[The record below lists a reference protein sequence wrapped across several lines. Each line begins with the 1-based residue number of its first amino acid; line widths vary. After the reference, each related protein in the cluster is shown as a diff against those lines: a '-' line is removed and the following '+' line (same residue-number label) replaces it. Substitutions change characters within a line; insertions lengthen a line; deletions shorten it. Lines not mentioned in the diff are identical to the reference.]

1 MKRPVLLFS
10 ALALALGAQ
19 AQTYYGNG
27 YTIVESGEVNDRLSG
42 LDAMVFKTIDAYS
55 VQEGLE
61 QLLQGSGWA
70 LAGADNADPQI
81 WRLYRQPWP
90 DNKRSINPMPLSQ
103 ALAWVAGDGW
113 SLVVDPVNR
122 LVSFEVN
129 ARYAERPAPVA
140 ATVANTP
147 ADNAP
152 LTASGTTRVSPSPY
166 DPYASSVSYAASP
179 SYTASHTATSAA
191 YGGSFPNDSYVASPQ
206 AVLLPPP
213 AGDYHDST
221 FNTPPPRKSVREVTA
236 LRPATTR
243 LADLKTVSPGAGAE
257 KSGKTAT
264 KKARKAA
271 TGDTPALLPVSTGEK
286 TATRSKTVAPA
297 NASEHTAIPVSGK
310 KIAATATGKKTTST
324 ADAGRKTATT
334 PATEK
339 TATAA
344 TTTDQKATT
353 TTPTGKTATTPAAT
367 ASKAAPAAA
376 TDTKAAAKPATE
388 AKAANPDKP
397 PSATPTQ
404 ATTSSTPP
412 APAANTPNAT
422 SGENHP

>member
-90 DNKRSINPMPLSQ
+90 DNKRSINPMPLAR
-103 ALAWVAGDGW
+103 ALSWVAGDGW

-129 ARYAERPAPVA
+129 VRYAERPAPVA
-140 ATVANTP
+140 VTVANTP

-179 SYTASHTATSAA
+179 SYTASHTATPAA

-221 FNTPPPRKSVREVTA
+221 FNTPPPRKSVREASA

-243 LADLKTVSPGAGAE
+243 LADLKTVSPGTDAE
-257 KSGKTAT
+257 KSGKAT
-264 KKARKAA
+264 TGKKARKSA
-271 TGDTPALLPVSTGEK
+271 TGTTPALLPVSTGEK
-286 TATRSKTVAPA
+286 TASRSKTATP
-297 NASEHTAIPVSGK
+297 
-310 KIAATATGKKTTST
+310 ATATATARTAASASGTKATATTATENKTVTT

-339 TATAA
+339 ATTATRKTATA
-344 TTTDQKATT
+344 
-353 TTPTGKTATTPAAT
+353 PAAT
-367 ASKAAPAAA
+367 ESKAAAPAAA

-397 PSATPTQ
+397 PSATPPQ

-412 APAANTPNAT
+412 APAAHTPNAT

>member
-90 DNKRSINPMPLSQ
+90 DNKRSINPMPLAR
-103 ALAWVAGDGW
+103 ALSWVAGDGW

-122 LVSFEVN
+122 LVSFEINV
-129 ARYAERPAPVA
+129 RYAARPTPTA
-140 ATVANTP
+140 ATVANAP
-147 ADNAP
+147 ADSAP
-152 LTASGTTRVSPSPY
+152 LTATGTTRVSPSPY
-166 DPYASSVSYAASP
+166 DPYATSVSYADSP
-179 SYTASHTATSAA
+179 SYSASHSTAAG
-191 YGGSFPNDSYVASPQ
+191 YGGSFSDSSYVASPH
-206 AVLLPPP
+206 ALLLPPP
-213 AGDYHDST
+213 TGDDYNDT
-221 FNTPPPRKSVREVTA
+221 LTTPPPRKSVREVTA

-271 TGDTPALLPVSTGEK
+271 TGDTPAWLPVSTGEK
-286 TATRSKTVAPA
+286 TATRSKT
-297 NASEHTAIPVSGK
+297 
-310 KIAATATGKKTTST
+310 AATATARSAASASGTKATATTATENKTVTT
-324 ADAGRKTATT
+324 ADAARKTATT

-339 TATAA
+339 ATTATRKTATA
-344 TTTDQKATT
+344 
-353 TTPTGKTATTPAAT
+353 PAAT
-367 ASKAAPAAA
+367 ESKAAAPAAA
-376 TDTKAAAKPATE
+376 TDTKAAAKPATD
-388 AKAANPDKP
+388 AKAATPDKQSP
-397 PSATPTQ
+397 ATQ
-404 ATTSSTPP
+404 ATTSATPP
-412 APAANTPNAT
+412 APAAHTPNAT

>member
-1 MKRPVLLFS
+1 MTRPVLLFS

-27 YTIVESGEVNDRLSG
+27 YTIVEQGAVDDRLSG

-90 DNKRSINPMPLSQ
+90 DHKRSINPMPLSQ
-103 ALAWVAGDGW
+103 ALSWVAGDGW

-122 LVSFEVN
+122 LVSFEINV
-129 ARYAERPAPVA
+129 RYAARPTPTA
-140 ATVANTP
+140 ATVANAP
-147 ADNAP
+147 ADSAP
-152 LTASGTTRVSPSPY
+152 LTATGTTRVSPAPY
-166 DPYASSVSYAASP
+166 DPYGASVSYADSP
-179 SYTASHTATSAA
+179 SYTASHSTAG
-191 YGGSFPNDSYVASPQ
+191 YGGSFQDSNYVASPH
-206 AVLLPPP
+206 ALLLPPP
-213 AGDYHDST
+213 AGDDYNDT
-221 FNTPPPRKSVREVTA
+221 LTAQPPRKSVREVTA

-271 TGDTPALLPVSTGEK
+271 TGDTPAWLPVSTGEK
-286 TATRSKTVAPA
+286 TVTRSKTAVPA
-297 NASEHTAIPVSGK
+297 TARTAASASGTK
-310 KIAATATGKKTTST
+310 ATATTATENKTVTT

-339 TATAA
+339 ATTATRKTATA
-344 TTTDQKATT
+344 
-353 TTPTGKTATTPAAT
+353 PAAT
-367 ASKAAPAAA
+367 
-376 TDTKAAAKPATE
+376 D
-388 AKAANPDKP
+388 AKAATPDKQSP
-397 PSATPTQ
+397 ATQ
-404 ATTSSTPP
+404 ATTSATPP
-412 APAANTPNAT
+412 APAAHTPNTT
-422 SGENHP
+422 SGESHP

>member
-1 MKRPVLLFS
+1 MTRPVLLFS

-90 DNKRSINPMPLSQ
+90 DNKRSINPMPLAR
-103 ALAWVAGDGW
+103 ALSWVAGDGW

-129 ARYAERPAPVA
+129 VRYAERPAPVA

-179 SYTASHTATSAA
+179 SYPARHTATSAA

-221 FNTPPPRKSVREVTA
+221 FNTPPPRKSVREASA

-243 LADLKTVSPGAGAE
+243 LADLKTVSPGTDAE
-257 KSGKTAT
+257 KSGKATAG
-264 KKARKAA
+264 KKARKSA
-271 TGDTPALLPVSTGEK
+271 TGTTPALLPVSTGEK
-286 TATRSKTVAPA
+286 TASRSKTATP
-297 NASEHTAIPVSGK
+297 
-310 KIAATATGKKTTST
+310 ATATARTAASTSGTKAAVTTATEKKTAPN
-324 ADAGRKTATT
+324 ADAARKTATT

-339 TATAA
+339 AATATRKTATA
-344 TTTDQKATT
+344 
-353 TTPTGKTATTPAAT
+353 PAAT
-367 ASKAAPAAA
+367 ESKAAAPAAA

-412 APAANTPNAT
+412 APAAHTPNTT
-422 SGENHP
+422 SGESHP

>member
-1 MKRPVLLFS
+1 MTRPVLLFS

-27 YTIVESGEVNDRLSG
+27 YTIIEKGTVDDRLSG

-61 QLLQGSGWA
+61 QLLQGSGWT

-90 DNKRSINPMPLSQ
+90 DNKRSINPMPLAR
-103 ALAWVAGDGW
+103 ALSWVAGDGW

-129 ARYAERPAPVA
+129 VRYAERPAPVA

-179 SYTASHTATSAA
+179 SYSASHSTAAG

-243 LADLKTVSPGAGAE
+243 LSDLKTVSPGAGVE
-257 KSGKTAT
+257 KSGK
-264 KKARKAA
+264 AA
-271 TGDTPALLPVSTGEK
+271 TGKKMRKATTGDSPALLPVSTGEK

-376 TDTKAAAKPATE
+376 TDTKAPAKPATD
-388 AKAANPDKP
+388 AKAATPDKQSP
-397 PSATPTQ
+397 ATQ
-404 ATTSSTPP
+404 ATTSATTP
-412 APAANTPNAT
+412 APAPQPNAT

>member
-1 MKRPVLLFS
+1 MTRPVLLFS

-27 YTIVESGEVNDRLSG
+27 YTIIEKGTVDDRLSG

-90 DNKRSINPMPLSQ
+90 DNKRSINPMPLAR
-103 ALAWVAGDGW
+103 ALSWVAGDGW

-129 ARYAERPAPVA
+129 VRYAERPAPVA

-179 SYTASHTATSAA
+179 SYTASHTATPAA

-221 FNTPPPRKSVREVTA
+221 FNTPPPRKSVREASA

-243 LADLKTVSPGAGAE
+243 LADLKTVSPGTDAE
-257 KSGKTAT
+257 KSGKATAG
-264 KKARKAA
+264 KKARKSA
-271 TGDTPALLPVSTGEK
+271 TGTTPALLPVSTGEK
-286 TATRSKTVAPA
+286 TASRSKTATP
-297 NASEHTAIPVSGK
+297 
-310 KIAATATGKKTTST
+310 ATATATARTAASTSGTKAAVTTATEKKTAPN

-339 TATAA
+339 ATTATRKTATA
-344 TTTDQKATT
+344 
-353 TTPTGKTATTPAAT
+353 PAAT
-367 ASKAAPAAA
+367 ESKAAAPAAA

-412 APAANTPNAT
+412 APAAHTPNAT

>member
-27 YTIVESGEVNDRLSG
+27 YTIIEKGTVDDRLSG

-70 LAGADNADPQI
+70 LAGAANADPQI

-90 DNKRSINPMPLSQ
+90 DNKRSINPMPLAR
-103 ALAWVAGDGW
+103 ALSWVAGDGW

-129 ARYAERPAPVA
+129 VRYAERPAPVA
-140 ATVANTP
+140 VTVANTP

-179 SYTASHTATSAA
+179 SYTASHTATPAA

-221 FNTPPPRKSVREVTA
+221 FNTPPPRKSVREASA

-243 LADLKTVSPGAGAE
+243 LADLKTVSPGTDTE
-257 KSGKTAT
+257 KSGKATAG
-264 KKARKAA
+264 KKARKSA
-271 TGDTPALLPVSTGEK
+271 TGTTPALLPVSTGEK
-286 TATRSKTVAPA
+286 TASRSKTATP
-297 NASEHTAIPVSGK
+297 
-310 KIAATATGKKTTST
+310 ATATATARTAASASGTKATVTTATENKTVTT

-339 TATAA
+339 ATTATRKTATA
-344 TTTDQKATT
+344 
-353 TTPTGKTATTPAAT
+353 PAAT
-367 ASKAAPAAA
+367 ESKAAAPAAA

-397 PSATPTQ
+397 PSATPPQ

-412 APAANTPNAT
+412 APAAHTPNAT

>member
-90 DNKRSINPMPLSQ
+90 DNKRSINPMPLAR
-103 ALAWVAGDGW
+103 ALSWVAGDGW

-129 ARYAERPAPVA
+129 VRYAERPAPVA

-152 LTASGTTRVSPSPY
+152 LTASGTTRVSP
-166 DPYASSVSYAASP
+166 PYASSVSYAASP

-221 FNTPPPRKSVREVTA
+221 FNTPPPRKSVREASA

-243 LADLKTVSPGAGAE
+243 LADLKTVSPGTDAE
-257 KSGKTAT
+257 KSGKATAG
-264 KKARKAA
+264 KKARKSA
-271 TGDTPALLPVSTGEK
+271 TGTTPALLPVSTGEK
-286 TATRSKTVAPA
+286 TASRSKTATP
-297 NASEHTAIPVSGK
+297 
-310 KIAATATGKKTTST
+310 ATATATARTAASTSGTKAAVTTATEKKTAPN
-324 ADAGRKTATT
+324 ADAARKTATT

-339 TATAA
+339 AATATRKTATA
-344 TTTDQKATT
+344 
-353 TTPTGKTATTPAAT
+353 PAAT
-367 ASKAAPAAA
+367 ESKAAAPAAA

-412 APAANTPNAT
+412 APAAHTPNAT

>member
-1 MKRPVLLFS
+1 MTRPVLLFS

-27 YTIVESGEVNDRLSG
+27 YTIVEQGTVDDRLSG

-129 ARYAERPAPVA
+129 ARYAARPAPTA
-140 ATVANTP
+140 ATVANAP
-147 ADNAP
+147 VDSAP
-152 LTASGTTRVSPSPY
+152 LTATGTTRVSPSPY
-166 DPYASSVSYAASP
+166 DPYATSVSYADSP
-179 SYTASHTATSAA
+179 SYSASHSTAAG
-191 YGGSFPNDSYVASPQ
+191 YGGSFSDSSYVASPH
-206 AVLLPPP
+206 AVLLTPP
-213 AGDYHDST
+213 AGDDDNDT
-221 FNTPPPRKSVREVTA
+221 LITPPPRKSVREVTA

-243 LADLKTVSPGAGAE
+243 LADLKTVSAGAGTE

-271 TGDTPALLPVSTGEK
+271 TSDTPALLPVSTDGK
-286 TATRSKTVAPA
+286 TATRSKTAAPA
-297 NASEHTAIPVSGK
+297 AARTAASASGTK
-310 KIAATATGKKTTST
+310 AAATAATENKAAPT

-339 TATAA
+339 ATSAA
-344 TTTDQKATT
+344 TTTDKKAAAATVSS
-353 TTPTGKTATTPAAT
+353 KTAPAAT
-367 ASKAAPAAA
+367 ESKAAPAAA
-376 TDTKAAAKPATE
+376 TDTKAAATPATD
-388 AKAANPDKP
+388 AKAATQKP
-397 PSATPTQ
+397 PSTTPPQ

-412 APAANTPNAT
+412 APATDTT